1 LQIVFHSPNYTHLV
15 SAVFNSSGTFSTQ
28 HRVMPDELAMRKV
41 PSRIAAQRGAYFFAA
56 TLVAAGALLGASS
69 AQAAVNDGAYGI
81 DNPPAQAALNQAKFT
96 HSFKLR
102 QRRSL
107 IPIEDERPIELD
119 HFAAR
124 LHATIAYHPA
134 NGPLSLEPLVIEDR
148 ADGTILGVAS
158 TYNPYTPG
166 YESGGPETASGEIY
180 NAAEWTAAIQTD
192 LRGAFGG
199 VRFGRNYRPAYA
211 LVCDGSKRVIV
222 KVNDVGPL
230 MPGRVID
237 LNERAMRYFDPTLQ
251 RGLLRN
257 VSVIPLPGHY
267 WSVGPVDG
275 GALISM
281 AGDFRYEPI
290 W

>member
-1 LQIVFHSPNYTHLV
+1 
-15 SAVFNSSGTFSTQ
+15 
-28 HRVMPDELAMRKV
+28 MPDELAMRKV
-41 PSRIAAQRGAYFFAA
+41 PSCIAAQRGTRFFAA
-56 TLVAAGALLGASS
+56 ALVAAGALCSANS

-81 DNPPAQAALNQAKFT
+81 DNPAAQAGLNQATFT

-107 IPIEDERPIELD
+107 ISIRTERPIEID

-124 LHATIAYHPA
+124 LRATIAFHPV
-134 NGPLSLEPLVIEDR
+134 NGPLSLAPLVIEDR
-148 ADGTILGVAS
+148 ADDMILGVAS

-180 NAAEWTAAIQTD
+180 DPADWTAAIQTD
-192 LRGAFGG
+192 LRGTFGG
-199 VRFGRNYRPAYA
+199 VRFGRNYRPTYA

-222 KVNDVGPL
+222 KINDVGPL

-237 LNERAMRYFDPTLQ
+237 LNDRAMRYFDPTLE

-257 VSVIPLPGHY
+257 VSVTPLPGQY
-267 WSVGPVDG
+267 WSPGPVDG

-290 W
+290 H